1 MNYYSGEFY
10 LIVFHLVIGV
20 IGIVWIGID
29 LLILSYKE
37 KQKRK
42 IETWK
47 WKTKIY
53 FIRNL
58 NEKRSYN

>member
-20 IGIVWIGID
+20 IAIVWIGID

-42 IETWK
+42 IE
-47 WKTKIY
+47 
-53 FIRNL
+53 RL
-58 NEKRSYN
+58 ENERQKYIL

>member
-10 LIVFHLVIGV
+10 LIVFHLVIGI

-29 LLILSYKE
+29 LLILNYKE

-42 IETWK
+42 LESLE
-47 WKTKIY
+47 
-53 FIRNL
+53 N
-58 NEKRSYN
+58 KRQKYIL

>member
-20 IGIVWIGID
+20 IGIDWIGIE
-29 LLILSYKE
+29 LLILKYKE

-42 IETWK
+42 SE
-47 WKTKIY
+47 
-53 FIRNL
+53 RLEND
-58 NEKRSYN
+58 N

>member
-10 LIVFHLVIGV
+10 LVVFHLVIGV

-29 LLILSYKE
+29 LLILNYKE

-42 IETWK
+42 LE
-47 WKTKIY
+47 
-53 FIRNL
+53 RL
-58 NEKRSYN
+58 ENERQKYIL

>member
-29 LLILSYKE
+29 LLILNYKE
-37 KQKRK
+37 NKKKK
-42 IETWK
+42 IE
-47 WKTKIY
+47 
-53 FIRNL
+53 RL
-58 NEKRSYN
+58 ENERQKYIL

>member
-10 LIVFHLVIGV
+10 LVVFHLVIGV

-29 LLILSYKE
+29 LLILNYKE

-42 IETWK
+42 IERLENDRQK
-47 WKTKIY
+47 YI
-53 FIRNL
+53 L
-58 NEKRSYN
+58 

>member
-10 LIVFHLVIGV
+10 LVVFHLIIGV

-29 LLILSYKE
+29 LLILNYKE

-42 IETWK
+42 LEILE
-47 WKTKIY
+47 
-53 FIRNL
+53 
-58 NEKRSYN
+58 NERQKYIL

>member
-10 LIVFHLVIGV
+10 LIVFHLVIGI

-42 IETWK
+42 IEK
-47 WKTKIY
+47 
-53 FIRNL
+53 L
-58 NEKRSYN
+58 ENERQKYIL

>member
-10 LIVFHLVIGV
+10 LVVFHLVIGV

-29 LLILSYKE
+29 LLILNYKE

-42 IETWK
+42 LESLE
-47 WKTKIY
+47 
-53 FIRNL
+53 N
-58 NEKRSYN
+58 KRQKYIL

>member
-29 LLILSYKE
+29 LLILNYKE

-42 IETWK
+42 LERLENDRQKYIK
-47 WKTKIY
+47 F
-53 FIRNL
+53 FIL
-58 NEKRSYN
+58 E

>member
-42 IETWK
+42 IE
-47 WKTKIY
+47 
-53 FIRNL
+53 RL
-58 NEKRSYN
+58 ENERQKYIL

>member
-20 IGIVWIGID
+20 ISIVWIGID
-29 LLILSYKE
+29 LLILNYKE

-42 IETWK
+42 IE
-47 WKTKIY
+47 
-53 FIRNL
+53 RL
-58 NEKRSYN
+58 ENER

>member
-1 MNYYSGEFY
+1 MSFKEYLYEQAFSKDVMISNSGEFY

-37 KQKRK
+37 KQKER
-42 IETWK
+42 
-47 WKTKIY
+47 
-53 FIRNL
+53 
-58 NEKRSYN
+58 

>member
-37 KQKRK
+37 KLENERQKY
-42 IETWK
+42 I
-47 WKTKIY
+47 
-53 FIRNL
+53 L
-58 NEKRSYN
+58 